1 MIEYFLNTMEPLRQR
16 NKRRIDHTK
25 RYTKSIRLLA
35 FKYLTEFF

>member
-16 NKRRIDHTK
+16 NKRRIDHIE